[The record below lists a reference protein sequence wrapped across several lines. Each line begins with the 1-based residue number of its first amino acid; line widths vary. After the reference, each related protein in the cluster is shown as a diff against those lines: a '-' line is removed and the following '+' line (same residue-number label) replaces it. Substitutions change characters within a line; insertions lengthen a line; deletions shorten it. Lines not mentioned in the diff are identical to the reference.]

1 MIRACAPA
9 LDAALGTAAEAVRID
24 VVTIFPEAIE
34 PFLRSSLLGKAAE
47 KGLVEIAVHELRNYT
62 ANKHRK
68 VDDEPYGGGPG
79 MVMTPE
85 PFFNAVEAIDPERR
99 ARVVLLSPQGRR
111 LTQDVVKDLAAL
123 PALILLCGR
132 YEGVDER
139 VAEHLAD
146 EELSIGDYV
155 LAGGEAAALVVIDAV
170 ARVVPG
176 VVGDPASV
184 ARESFE
190 DGLLD
195 HPHYTRPEEF
205 RGHRVPDVLLSGNH
219 ADIEKWRRE
228 EARRR
233 TRERRPDL

>member
-1 MIRACAPA
+1 
-9 LDAALGTAAEAVRID
+9 VRID
-24 VVTIFPEAIE
+24 VVTIFPETVR
-34 PFLRSSLLGKAAE
+34 PFVGASLLGKAAE
-47 KGLVEIAVHELRNYT
+47 RRLVDVRVHDLRDYATNR
-62 ANKHRK
+62 HRK

-85 PFFNAVEAIDPERR
+85 PFFAAVDAIAPDRKPDEP
-99 ARVVLLSPQGRR
+99 RVLLLSPQGRR
-111 LTQDVVKDLAAL
+111 LTQSIVKELATL
-123 PALILLCGR
+123 PSIVLLCGR

-146 EELSIGDYV
+146 EELSVGDYV

-170 ARVVPG
+170 ARVLPG
-176 VVGDPASV
+176 VVGDPESV

-190 DGLLD
+190 DGVLD

-219 ADIEKWRRE
+219 AEIERWRRD
-228 EARRR
+228 EAERR

>member
-1 MIRACAPA
+1 
-9 LDAALGTAAEAVRID
+9 LRID
-24 VVTIFPEAIE
+24 VVTIFPEALE
-34 PFLRSSLLGKAAE
+34 PFLRSALLGKAAD
-47 KGLVEIAVHELRNYT
+47 KGLIDIVVHNLRNYT

-85 PFFNAVEAIDPERR
+85 PFFAAVEAIDAERK
-99 ARVVLLSPQGRR
+99 ARVVLLSPQGRT
-111 LTQDVVKDLAAL
+111 LTQDVVKELAAL
-123 PALILLCGR
+123 DSLVLLCGR

-155 LAGGEAAALVVIDAV
+155 LAGGEVAALVVIDAI
-170 ARVVPG
+170 ARVLPG
-176 VVGDPASV
+176 VVGDPESV

-219 ADIEKWRRE
+219 AEIERWRRE
-228 EARRR
+228 EAERR
-233 TRERRPDL
+233 THQRRPFF